1 MGTRPAARFCAFSQ
15 GCLRCRGAGLINVR
29 IVRRSLLSTAVGVSL
44 AAGLAVP
51 VLATSA
57 AGAASCQGETAT
69 VVGVANSTVNGTEG
83 ADVIVS
89 NGADTV
95 NALGGDDLVCVTR
108 TGADVDAGRGAD
120 RIEVSAVP
128 RRPDSS
134 SSADLGPGADRY
146 LGWAGTDVVTDED
159 ADVDDI
165 STAAG
170 RDQVTVGSPD
180 APLVDRVQLGT
191 EPPGR
196 TLPVGFDDVMGG
208 DIEAFG
214 YVVVKSPSM
223 APGASL
229 AAAGGPAQLYLGDG
243 AGTWRVDNKSGT
255 AGGSGGDGLRFSG
268 FTAFQVYAAEVR
280 FTGTAADE
288 YVRVGTRGGGVLRA
302 SMGGG
307 DDIAVVTRGAERA
320 ITGGTGTDDLV
331 TLAFADEIERAADPD
346 AGRASLALA
355 AQTGRVHRQ
364 SFSFL
369 GFERHHVYA
378 SRSAV
383 VVGSSAPDDVIAG
396 SCVLTM
402 TGGDG
407 QDRLTVQDPVF
418 DFYDEGGCGTT
429 ETPARVDGG
438 RLGDILVTY
447 RDAVLRGGTGP
458 DQLLGYEG
466 YTGYGDDG
474 VDVLR
479 GSDDTDL
486 LHGGPGDDDI
496 EGDAGHDR
504 LWGDA
509 DHDRLIGGTGAD
521 TAFGSRGRDLCRT
534 EYQYGC
540 ER

>member
-1 MGTRPAARFCAFSQ
+1 M
-15 GCLRCRGAGLINVR
+15 RC
-29 IVRRSLLSTAVGVSL
+29 SLLSTVVGVSL

-51 VLATSA
+51 VLAASA
-57 AGAASCQGETAT
+57 PAAASCQGETAT
-69 VVGVANSTVNGTEG
+69 VVGVADTTVNGTEG

-95 NALGGDDLVCVTR
+95 NALGGDDLVCVTS
-108 TGADVDAGRGAD
+108 TGADVDAGQGAD
-120 RIEVSAVP
+120 SITVSAVP

-134 SSADLGPGADRY
+134 SSAELGPGADRY
-146 LGWAGTDVVTDED
+146 VGWAGTDVVTDED
-159 ADVDDI
+159 TDVDDI

-170 RDQVTVGSPD
+170 RDQVTVGRPD
-180 APLVDRVQLGT
+180 APLVDRVQLGA

-196 TLPVGFDDVMGG
+196 ALPVGYDDVMGG

-214 YVVVKSPSM
+214 YVVVKSPTM

-243 AGTWRVDNKSGT
+243 VGTWRVDNRSGT
-255 AGGSGGDGLRFSG
+255 AGRSGGDGLRFSG
-268 FTAFQVYAAEVR
+268 FTAFQVHAAEVR
-280 FTGTAADE
+280 FVGTAADE

-307 DDIAVVTRGAERA
+307 DDVAVVTRGAERA
-320 ITGGTGTDDLV
+320 ITGGTGIDDLV
-331 TLAFADEIERAADPD
+331 TLAFADDVERASDPD
-346 AGRASLALA
+346 AGKASLALV
-355 AQTGRVHRQ
+355 AQTGRVHDQ
-364 SFSFL
+364 PFSFL

-383 VVGSSAPDDVIAG
+383 VVGSSAPDDVVAG

-407 QDRLTVQDPVF
+407 QDRLTVQDPFF
-418 DFYDEGGCGTT
+418 DLYDDGACGTT
-429 ETPARVDGG
+429 ETPAQVDGG
-438 RLGDILVTY
+438 RLADTLVTY
-447 RDAVLRGGTGP
+447 RDGVLRGGTGP
-458 DQLLGYEG
+458 DQIVGYAG

-474 VDVLR
+474 IDVLH
-479 GSDDTDL
+479 GSDDIDL

-496 EGDAGHDR
+496 DGESSHDR

-509 DHDRLIGGTGAD
+509 DDDRLIGGTGAD
-521 TAFGSRGRDLCRT
+521 TAFGSRGTDLCRT
-534 EYQYGC
+534 EHQYGC